1 MCTNSRG
8 TSREAWTWG
17 KVSLGW
23 PPCEF
28 HAPPCRPLPRP
39 RSRLCPAL
47 GGSRW
52 PLSGA
57 RWTERRA
64 RKGSPGRAS
73 PPCTAAACFSRAVVV
88 APPAVTRIH
97 ALDHGGSEEPVWG
110 GSGQIHP
117 QIVAEKI
124 LSPYLYSSGGSDLLY
139 LISPLFCKRSVTFFV
154 PGVMIFQQE
163 PKRPPW
169 GFPELNVVASS
180 CHDLKGRLW
189 TCSGSRTRE
198 SACAPLELR
207 LKCLECGFL
216 GICDAKTGKGCSSSP
231 SPPSRFTL
239 ICVNLLINISH
250 PSKWKQSL
258 SVYPACLLD
267 CPCFPPVWPATRHTA
282 GASPTLR
289 F

>member
-1 MCTNSRG
+1 M
-8 TSREAWTWG
+8 
-17 KVSLGW
+17 SLGW

-189 TCSGSRTRE
+189 TCSGSRARE

-231 SPPSRFTL
+231 SPPQQIHSDLCEFTYKYFTPLKVEAKSFCLPCLPSRL
-239 ICVNLLINISH
+239 PLLPPGLAGHTPHGGGVSH
-250 PSKWKQSL
+250 PPVLGRL
-258 SVYPACLLD
+258 SNV
-267 CPCFPPVWPATRHTA
+267 
-282 GASPTLR
+282 
-289 F
+289 